1 MKTLK
6 MVLNPNLHQ
15 PVVVYDLDSTLLDSE
30 QTRFVRMVDFD
41 GLSDHP
47 GKAETPLEFE
57 SRFESGN
64 LRRAMRV

>member
-6 MVLNPNLHQ
+6 IVLNPNLYQ
-15 PVVVYDLDSTLLDSE
+15 PVVVYDLDSNLLDSE
-30 QTRFVRMVDFD
+30 QTRFVRMIDFD
-41 GLSDHP
+41 TISEHP
-47 GKAETPLEFE
+47 GKAEVPLEFE